1 MAGFR
6 FVRSATWVPVMSQF
20 RNNLLQSA
28 AVAVA
33 LSVPGASALARDGQ
47 FEQWMPVVE
56 AIPLPGSPISMEATV
71 ASGSGITIAIV
82 DTGVELSHPEFDGRI
97 APGGACFS
105 GATCPTA
112 YALAGGDDHRHGTH
126 VAGIAA
132 GATVGVA
139 PGALILPVKVLSATG
154 SGSYADVASG
164 ITHAAANGA
173 RVINMSLGGSSG
185 STALLNAMRAAAP
198 TAVIV
203 SAAGNGGNTKTP
215 SYPAIYSIE
224 SGVRGSAIIV
234 GAVDGSTNLIA
245 SFSQTPGTA
254 CKREGF
260 GRRAVTYCARD
271 YFLVAPGVRINS
283 ALLNGTYGTLSGT
296 SMATP
301 YVSGVAALVLS
312 ASPFLTPAQV
322 TDILFRSATDLG
334 AAGVD
339 NVYGRGL
346 VNPGAALAAVGATSV
361 PVAGI
366 SGNAFSGSGRVEKT
380 ALTGP
385 LGIAVA
391 GSSLLSRVVVLD
403 EYRRDY
409 RADISRG
416 ASSGGFGIASM
427 FGGSADVAGASVSM
441 DGVTVH
447 AFAFTSDDGLGG
459 ETEIAGTAFFAESA
473 LFGGTLNAGYGLG
486 MSRVSPLTAMRET
499 LPVHTAAGQANPYA
513 ALADGGMFA
522 AFSQDFGAFELVA
535 SVGTLKSNDAEEGLP
550 DFDYKM
556 RNVAERYESYGSYS
570 SAVSALAV
578 TGEAA
583 PGFAVSLGLTFAHE
597 EGGLLGGRESG
608 ALSITDEASTAA
620 VTLSFSQDLGNGMS
634 LGGAW
639 SEATSDVRTVRG
651 AVISSMEGVTSR
663 AVTVNF
669 TLDGVFADDDSAM
682 LTIGTGIHLTGGEAS
697 ITAATGIDANRD
709 LSYGKEIIGLD
720 NGTPLTAELGYE
732 TPVLGGAGSLGLSAL
747 AQESGDEFEAGGF
760 VTLSL
765 SF

>member
-1 MAGFR
+1 
-6 FVRSATWVPVMSQF
+6 MSHI
-20 RNNLLQSA
+20 RNRLLQSA

-33 LSVPGASALARDGQ
+33 LSAPGAGALARDGQ

-56 AIPLPGSPISMEATV
+56 AIPLPGTPVSMEATI
-71 ASGSGITIAIV
+71 ASGSGVTIAIV
-82 DTGVELSHPEFDGRI
+82 DTGVELSHPEFAGRI
-97 APGGACFS
+97 APGGTCFS
-105 GATCPTA
+105 GATCPNPYTQS
-112 YALAGGDDHRHGTH
+112 GGDDHRHGTH

-139 PGALILPVKVLSATG
+139 PGALILPIKVLSATG
-154 SGSYADVASG
+154 SGTLTDVANG
-164 ITHAAANGA
+164 ITYAAANGA

-185 STALLNAMRAAAP
+185 SSGLLSAMRTAAP
-198 TAVIV
+198 TSVIV
-203 SAAGNGGNTKTP
+203 AAAGNGGNAKTP
-215 SYPAIYSIE
+215 SYPAIYAVE

-234 GAVDGSTNLIA
+234 GAIDGGTGLIA

-283 ALLNGTYGTLSGT
+283 ALLNGAYGTLSGT

-301 YVSGVAALVLS
+301 YVAGVAALVLS
-312 ASPFLTPAQV
+312 ASPFLTPSQV

-361 PVAGI
+361 PVFGA
-366 SGNAFSGSGRVEKT
+366 SANAFGGSGQVEKT

-385 LGIAVA
+385 LGVAVA
-391 GSSLLSRVVVLD
+391 GSAHLSRVVVLD

-416 ASSGGFGIASM
+416 ASAGGFGIASM
-427 FGGSADVAGASVSM
+427 FGGNGGVTGASLTA

-447 AFAFTSDDGLGG
+447 AFAFTADDGLGSK
-459 ETEIAGTAFFAESA
+459 TKIASTAFFAQSA

-486 MSRVSPLTAMRET
+486 LSRVNNLTAMTE
-499 LPVHTAAGQANPYA
+499 LMPVHSAAGQANPYA

-522 AFSQDFGAFELVA
+522 AFTQEFGAFELVA

-570 SAVSALAV
+570 SAVTALALS
-578 TGEAA
+578 GEAA
-583 PGFAVSLGLTFAHE
+583 PGFAVSLGLTLAHE

-608 ALSITDEASTAA
+608 ALAITDEADTVA
-620 VTLSFSQDLGNGMS
+620 VTLSFSHDLGNGLT

-639 SEATSDVRTVRG
+639 SEAVSDVRTLRG
-651 AVISSMEGVTSR
+651 AVVSDLEGVTSR
-663 AVTVNF
+663 AVALN
-669 TLDGVFADDDSAM
+669 LALNGVFAEDDRAM
-682 LTIGTGIHLTGGEAS
+682 LTIGTGIHFTGGDAF
-697 ITAATGIDANRD
+697 ITAATGVDASRN
-709 LSYGKEIIGLD
+709 LSYGSEVVGLD
-720 NGTPLTAELGYE
+720 TGTPVTAEFGYE
-732 TPVLGGAGSLGLSAL
+732 TPVFGGAGSLGLTAL
-747 AQESGDEFEAGGF
+747 AQENGDGVAAGAF
-760 VTLSL
+760 VTLGL